1 MRCRTSARAQKPGAG
16 EGAGTERDC
25 SIGLARQRSPK
36 PQVAGSSP
44 VAPVSQKTLK
54 CCKRAARRFALL
66 GEPNRIRIALVL
78 REIGELCVGD
88 TANLLDLKISLVSHH
103 MRAFADQDLAEKR
116 RDGKLVRYRLTP
128 AALQLLELGIP
139 AGAAPGSTAQ

>member
-1 MRCRTSARAQKPGAG
+1 MNFLCLTDAQAAAARAAQP
-16 EGAGTERDC
+16 
-25 SIGLARQRSPK
+25 SQRE
-36 PQVAGSSP
+36 
-44 VAPVSQKTLK
+44 LD
-54 CCKRAARRFALL
+54 RAARRFALL

-88 TANLLDLKISLVSHH
+88 TAKLLDLKISLVSHH

-128 AALQLLELGIP
+128 AALQLLELGFP
-139 AGAAPGSTAQ
+139 AGAVVAPARAR